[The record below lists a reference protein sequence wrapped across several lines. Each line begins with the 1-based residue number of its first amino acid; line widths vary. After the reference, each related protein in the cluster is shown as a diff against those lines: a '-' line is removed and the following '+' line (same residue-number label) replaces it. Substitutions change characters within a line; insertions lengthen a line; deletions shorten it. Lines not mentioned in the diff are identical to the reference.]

1 MPKRLDRAEA
11 AFLNLLIGTSKLLPY
26 RARVRFFG
34 VLTGYVIAP
43 LGGFIRKA
51 MANLRF
57 IYPDMPP
64 AEARAIARKVAINA
78 GRNLIESYSKDELAQ
93 TLRTSPPD
101 GAGVADFHA
110 AVAAGRPVLLVSGH
124 FGNYETIRVAL
135 HNMGLESAALY
146 RPASNP
152 YFNRRYAASH
162 EHLTGPAFAQDR
174 RGILAF
180 ARYLREGGLA
190 AILFDVRASRYGDVE
205 FLGQPAP
212 TSPFFAELALKTGAL
227 LLPTFTTR
235 AKDGISHQ
243 VTFEAPIEHSTPE
256 QMTLEM
262 TRRLEARVRAHPEQ
276 WLWVHDR
283 WGSAKLRAR
292 RAKEA
297 QDETRHA

>member
-1 MPKRLDRAEA
+1 MPKRTDRAEA
-11 AFLNLLIGTSKLLPY
+11 AFLQMLIAMAKVLPY

-34 VLTGYVIAP
+34 VLTGYIIAP

-51 MANLRF
+51 VANLRF
-57 IYPDMPP
+57 IYPEMSL
-64 AEARAIARKVAINA
+64 AEARRIARKVAINA
-78 GRNLIESYSKDELAQ
+78 GKNLIEDYSKDELVR
-93 TLRTSPPD
+93 LMRTSSPD

-124 FGNYETIRVAL
+124 FGNYQAVRVSL
-135 HNMGLESAALY
+135 HNMGLECAALY
-146 RPASNP
+146 RPAANVH
-152 YFNRRYAASH
+152 FNRHYSASM
-162 EHLTGPAFAQDR
+162 EYLTGPAFPQDK

-180 ARYLREGGLA
+180 SRHLKNGGIA

-227 LLPTFTTR
+227 LLPFFSTR
-235 AKDGISHQ
+235 GKDGISHQ
-243 VTFEAPIEHSTPE
+243 VTFEAPIEHTTPE
-256 QMTLEM
+256 EMTLEM
-262 TRRLEARVRAHPEQ
+262 TRRLEARVRRHPEQ

-283 WGSAKLRAR
+283 WGSPKLRAR

-297 QDETRHA
+297 KDEARHS